1 MSKAD
6 QERMATFSGSWKFY
20 ALLGVVLFVATFGIH
35 GIVIAFTSAICFV
48 LGFIFV
54 MLKTAKDR
62 TKTLEKEFAKIAA
75 EHRFSHGVQEFISNR
90 ERFTDKSMY
99 EQMHSMT
106 KSSLVDPILEE
117 VLGLIVRDFVETWY
131 FQLSNDQLFKES
143 LKRTARRSI
152 GRLSHSMQKVD
163 WVPLLTHD
171 FMDDFASHL
180 RLYRKAKERCM
191 VKKDAS
197 EEDLESDFFD
207 LELEME
213 KTYCRDLVST
223 TPQYENAY
231 LHDICD
237 ILLYLLMPSEDFR
250 SRPLRFIL
258 REIIVRK
265 IMMPFLDQFSDPDY
279 LNHIIVWLLSSVSL
293 STDDFITMVETSK
306 SCHELEALLESLQEE
321 MCSIRGRDSGG
332 EEAAIGKQQLGSLEH
347 LENVIKRRM
356 QRLTLSSAYNGPR
369 EGSLSRDDDGKE
381 QLVQLPIVVV
391 LTNNQAVRFFI
402 DFLSVNGGQSY
413 IDCYLAIEG
422 FKVSVE
428 HQLRG
433 LSNGETIDSEVY
445 ETIKEAA
452 VFMYHQYLSQEAVTR
467 VCIDDAIIN
476 KFLATMRNDEIY
488 DQWFDSIQNEIV
500 SILNS
505 DERFYPAFKKDP
517 GYVDMLSSLG
527 ILGED
532 YESGTDEDNAS
543 QSSRSV
549 ELSHSSSYNIMPSS
563 SSHSLTGDATM
574 QIVIETLGIGQQGK
588 QTFALYN
595 VRVTKKSG
603 TTSSSWNVIRR
614 YSEFHTLNNL
624 ILAKFPQLSSVS
636 FPGKKTFNNLD
647 QGFLEKRTQA
657 LNQYMTALVNPNVLK
672 STPELE
678 SVVLDFLNQRNYVG
692 SREGLHKKVMNA
704 MFDGVKAFGS
714 AVTSMPD
721 QVFDGVSKGVN
732 GLNRAANQVLMK
744 NSSSNRSLNEDSD
757 RVAAQISD
765 QDSVDNIP
773 VRVLMLFVDEVFM
786 RGETQFFRRQLTAV
800 MRQFVN
806 ATLGSSINRKIVD
819 LVEWLTSEEQ
829 VAQYILAFR
838 NSMWPGGQLAPDSV
852 ERPRGISMLTRI
864 FARAMMLS
872 ALPEQ
877 LRMLMGATTT
887 NNGVWTVFEALQN
900 RRLNRRLLYVLLERL
915 LLTVFP
921 DNRFDR
927 ILPQLHKK
935 SPRVMMS

>member
-1 MSKAD
+1 MNSEKTTT
-6 QERMATFSGSWKFY
+6 TFTGSWKLY
-20 ALLGVVLFVATFGIH
+20 ASLGAILFVGTFGIH
-35 GIVIAFTSAICFV
+35 GIVLAFSCTICFAI
-48 LGFIFV
+48 GFIV
-54 MLKTAKDR
+54 VVLKRSQENVRLMK
-62 TKTLEKEFAKIAA
+62 EEFAKVAE
-75 EHRFSHGVQEFISNR
+75 EHRFPHGIQDFVSNR

-99 EQMHSMT
+99 EQTHSMS

-117 VLGLIVRDFVETWY
+117 VLGLVMRDFMDTWY
-131 FQLSNDQLFKES
+131 TELSDDQLFKES

-152 GRLSHSMQKVD
+152 SRLSHAMQKVD

-171 FMDDFASHL
+171 IMDDCASHL
-180 RLYRKAKERCM
+180 RLYRKAKERCLSR
-191 VKKDAS
+191 KEGERT

-258 REIIVRK
+258 REIIIRK
-265 IMMPFLDQFSDPDY
+265 VIMPLLDQFSDPDY

-293 STDDFITMVETSK
+293 GTDDFITMVELSK
-306 SCHELEALLESLQEE
+306 SCHELEALLEALQEE
-321 MCSIRGRDSGG
+321 MCAIRGRDSGG
-332 EEAAIGKQQLGSLEH
+332 EEATIGKQQLGSLEH
-347 LENVIKRRM
+347 LESIIKRRM
-356 QRLTLSSAYNGPR
+356 TRLSTCSDYSSPR
-369 EGSLSRDDDGKE
+369 EGSILKDDGSGSP
-381 QLVQLPIVVV
+381 LIQLPIVVV
-391 LTNNQAVRFFI
+391 LTNSQAVRYFI
-402 DFLSVNGGQSY
+402 EFLSANGGQSY

-476 KFLATMRNDEIY
+476 KFLATMRNDESY
-488 DQWFDSIQNEIV
+488 DQWFEQIQNEIMNV
-500 SILNS
+500 LNT
-505 DERFYPAFKKDP
+505 DERFYPAFKKDSA
-517 GYVDMLSSLG
+517 YIDMLSSLG
-527 ILGED
+527 ILGEE
-532 YESGTDEDNAS
+532 YESGTDEDNGS

-549 ELSHSSSYNIMPSS
+549 DMSHSSSFNFLPSS
-563 SSHSLTGDATM
+563 SSTHSLSGEPTM
-574 QIVIETLGIGQQGK
+574 SINVETLGIGQQGK

-595 VRVTKKSG
+595 VRVTKKNG
-603 TTSSSWNVIRR
+603 TNSSSWNVIRR
-614 YSEFHTLNNL
+614 YSDFHTLHAL
-624 ILAKFPQLSSVS
+624 IVAKFPHLASIS

-647 QGFLEKRTQA
+647 QGFLERRTLA
-657 LNQYMTALVNPNVLK
+657 LNHYMTALVNPNVLK
-672 STPELE
+672 ATPELE
-678 SVVLDFLNQRNYVG
+678 SVVLDFLSQKQYVG

-714 AVTSMPD
+714 AVTAVPD
-721 QVFDGVSKGVN
+721 LALNQVFDGVTKGVN

-744 NSSSNRSLNEDSD
+744 DS
-757 RVAAQISD
+757 A
-765 QDSVDNIP
+765 DNIP
-773 VRVLMLFVDEVFM
+773 LRVLMLFVDEVFM

-829 VAQYILAFR
+829 VAQYVLAFR
-838 NSMWPGGQLAPDSV
+838 NSMWPGGQLGPEV
-852 ERPRGISMLTRI
+852 PERPRGIAMVTRI

-887 NNGVWTVFEALQN
+887 NNGVLTVFEALQN

-921 DNRFDR
+921 ENRFDR